1 MLNRRTL
8 FGASAA
14 AASFL
19 ASSLTGS
26 RAVAGIRNPVDVEPR
41 GTTGRLE
48 RLPRLDLESL
58 EDFHTS
64 FRTWV
69 NRDLSRA
76 TEAHCEKV
84 LAANGFTPESDI
96 TVKQALDIL
105 GDDPMV
111 GTRLRTWTTTQE
123 MMWRNLLDEFHGNAD
138 AYLAE
143 MEEADNAGP
152 GTLELNPDMDMP
164 DYTKHEIHNQPGGYV
179 GDPFAGYVYHY
190 GTNNFFM
197 GRNYQDELHLGMA
210 RLMPGPIEGSIN
222 RILDLGCSCGQ
233 MTVGLKERFP
243 EAEVWGIDVGGPMV
257 RYAHMR
263 ARDLGVDVNFAQ
275 RLAEDTKFPDNHFD
289 IVTSYILHHELT
301 EEASQQVIQEAY
313 RILRP
318 GGIFFPIDFY
328 TGDRSR
334 PKTGWEQVR
343 YWWTHRWNVEVWY
356 YQYEGLDFPGE
367 MKKAGFDVNE
377 NGPAAR
383 SGQPY
388 NLLGVKPV

>member
-19 ASSLTGS
+19 VSSLTGS

-48 RLPRLDLESL
+48 RLPQLDLESR

-69 NRDLSRA
+69 NTDLTEV
-76 TEAHCEKV
+76 TEAHVEKV
-84 LAANGFTPESDI
+84 LAANGLSSESDI
-96 TVKQALDIL
+96 SLKQALDL
-105 GDDPMV
+105 LADDPIV
-111 GTRLRTWTTTQE
+111 GTRLRTWTSTQE

-179 GDPFAGYVYHY
+179 GDPFAGHVYHY
-190 GTNNFFM
+190 GTNNFYM
-197 GRNYQDELHLGMA
+197 GANYQDELHTQLA
-210 RLMPGPIEGSIN
+210 QALPGPIEGGVK
-222 RILDLGCSCGQ
+222 RILDLGCGTGQ
-233 MTVGLKERFP
+233 MTVALKERFP

-263 ARDLGVDVNFAQ
+263 ARDLGIDVNFAQ
-275 RLAEDTKFPDNHFD
+275 RLAEDTRFPDNHFD
-289 IVTSYILHHELT
+289 MVTSYLLHHEVT
-301 EEASQQVIQEAY
+301 HEVSQQIIKEAY
-313 RILRP
+313 RMLRP
-318 GGIFFPIDFY
+318 GGVHYPIDIF
-328 TGDRSR
+328 TGARDQ
-334 PKTGWEQVR
+334 KKQTAWERVHW
-343 YWWTHRWNVEVWY
+343 WWTYRWNVEVWY
-356 YQYEGLDFPGE
+356 YDYESLDYPGE
-367 MKKAGFDVNE
+367 MRAAGFEVNE
-377 NGPAAR
+377 KGPQAR
-383 SGQPY
+383 YDSH
-388 NLLGVKPV
+388 NLVGVKPV